1 MVKLTGPPD
10 ALIRNALNGVFRKSA
25 SLLKSAAATEPLEFF
40 TPLMVTVRSAA
51 LAAVA
56 SSSVNRQAGTEE
68 LPHRLLP
75 GRFAARIGRPRERA
89 PRVGTQS
96 YQFADDVV
104 RAGTGQGIC

>member
-56 SSSVNRQAGTEE
+56 SSSVNKPA
-68 LPHRLLP
+68 P
-75 GRFAARIGRPRERA
+75 GRFAARIRRPRERE
-89 PRVGTQS
+89 PLGSVPNRTNLPMM
-96 YQFADDVV
+96 
-104 RAGTGQGIC
+104 